1 MVDALRQ
8 IVARHES
15 LRTTFAVEDDEVVQ
29 VIHDEMPFA
38 FSQRTAKDAEL
49 RELLAMEAQRPFD
62 LTRGP
67 LLRVVLWELG
77 AEEHLLQ
84 VTLHHIIADG
94 WSRGVLIE
102 EFVAL
107 YCARVAGNE
116 AALPE
121 LSIQYADFAA
131 WQRDSLQADDFQG
144 QLAYWRGC
152 LAGAPALISLPTDYT
167 RPASKGTAG
176 GVHRLEV
183 DADLTRALHEVALH
197 CGSSLF
203 MVLLAAFAVLLQRL
217 SGQSDLVIGTPV
229 AGRTRREVEP
239 LIGFFVNT
247 LALRLDLSGNP
258 TVSRLLERVRCA
270 TLDALDHQDVPFQ
283 KLVQELQPE
292 RTTSHTPIFQVMF
305 VLQNA
310 PWGGAPAG
318 FGSHCG

>member
-1 MVDALRQ
+1 MTRCRSHFHNELRK
-8 IVARHES
+8 
-15 LRTTFAVEDDEVVQ
+15 T
-29 VIHDEMPFA
+29 
-38 FSQRTAKDAEL
+38 EL

-94 WSRGVLIE
+94 WSRRALIE

-107 YCARVAGNE
+107 YCARVAGSE

>member
-1 MVDALRQ
+1 MR
-8 IVARHES
+8 ES
-15 LRTTFAVEDDEVVQ
+15 R
-29 VIHDEMPFA
+29 
-38 FSQRTAKDAEL
+38 R
-49 RELLAMEAQRPFD
+49 
-62 LTRGP
+62 
-67 LLRVVLWELG
+67 
-77 AEEHLLQ
+77 
-84 VTLHHIIADG
+84 
-94 WSRGVLIE
+94 
-102 EFVAL
+102 
-107 YCARVAGNE
+107 NE

-283 KLVQELQPE
+283 KLVQEP
-292 RTTSHTPIFQVMF
+292 P
-305 VLQNA
+305 
-310 PWGGAPAG
+310 
-318 FGSHCG
+318 

>member
-1 MVDALRQ
+1 M
-8 IVARHES
+8 
-15 LRTTFAVEDDEVVQ
+15 
-29 VIHDEMPFA
+29 
-38 FSQRTAKDAEL
+38 
-49 RELLAMEAQRPFD
+49 
-62 LTRGP
+62 
-67 LLRVVLWELG
+67 
-77 AEEHLLQ
+77 
-84 VTLHHIIADG
+84 
-94 WSRGVLIE
+94 
-102 EFVAL
+102 AL
-107 YCARVAGNE
+107 YCARVAGSE

-176 GVHRLEV
+176 GVHRLV

-239 LIGFFVNT
+239 LINT

-283 KLVQELQPE
+283 KLVQ
-292 RTTSHTPIFQVMF
+292 
-305 VLQNA
+305 A
-310 PWGGAPAG
+310 
-318 FGSHCG
+318 

>member
-1 MVDALRQ
+1 M
-8 IVARHES
+8 
-15 LRTTFAVEDDEVVQ
+15 
-29 VIHDEMPFA
+29 
-38 FSQRTAKDAEL
+38 
-49 RELLAMEAQRPFD
+49 
-62 LTRGP
+62 
-67 LLRVVLWELG
+67 
-77 AEEHLLQ
+77 
-84 VTLHHIIADG
+84 
-94 WSRGVLIE
+94 
-102 EFVAL
+102 AL

-229 AGRTRREVEP
+229 AGRTRR
-239 LIGFFVNT
+239 G
-247 LALRLDLSGNP
+247 
-258 TVSRLLERVRCA
+258 
-270 TLDALDHQDVPFQ
+270 
-283 KLVQELQPE
+283 
-292 RTTSHTPIFQVMF
+292 
-305 VLQNA
+305 
-310 PWGGAPAG
+310 
-318 FGSHCG
+318 